1 MELQDSKQACLVVF
15 RSSGLENICFE
26 QDKNLIWA
34 SLKEQSTPTSDINY
48 CSAIILHVAP

>member
-1 MELQDSKQACLVVF
+1 MELQDFKQACLVVF
-15 RSSGLENICFE
+15 RSSGLENICSE